1 MSIMSLGGSKGPGR
15 ERYGV
20 SAHQNLTKQ
29 EKEGAVGLGISG
41 AITCD
46 RRRLGNH
53 EKVERLLGFSS
64 ADTNHDRTH
73 FKVSLRYVYL
83 DAYHLSRPPSR
94 KTRT

>member
-1 MSIMSLGGSKGPGR
+1 MSIMSLGGSKGPDW

-29 EKEGAVGLGISG
+29 EKGGVVEMGISG
-41 AITCD
+41 AVPCD

-64 ADTNHDRTH
+64 ADTNHNRTH
-73 FKVSLRYVYL
+73 FKVSPRYVYL